1 MYPGDFERAANLVKL
16 NLFGSNRKQ
25 RVSFT
30 QRFNSKISSVALGS
44 FTINSLV
51 ENNQEILGVCISL
64 NSVGVMTNKMLRILE
79 ETIYLRN
86 NFHKFAS
93 LTAREK
99 EIITLLALG
108 YQNNEIGEQLFIS
121 KATVEQHRKNLKR
134 KLEIKRF
141 VDLIRFAQAFDLI

>member
-121 KATVEQHRKNLKR
+121 KATVEQHRKNLTGKYNHGAIYYTIAIL
-134 KLEIKRF
+134 KSCTL
-141 VDLIRFAQAFDLI
+141 